1 MRIIFLGSPTQAIPV
16 LEEILNSKHEV
27 VAVITQSAKPKG
39 RGLEKSKT
47 AVAQYA
53 EERNLKLFEVESLR
67 EDFYQNIL
75 KKFEI
80 DLAVVVAFGHLIPEG
95 LLDRLKFGWMNVH
108 FSMLPKYR
116 GAAPVQRSILNGEK
130 KLGITFFQIDKGLD
144 TGPIYRQ
151 FEIDL
156 DNQFADEAFQ
166 ELNSLASKKIIE
178 LLNQIENY
186 EITPT
191 KQDGEASYAAKLK
204 DNELKIDWNNEHS
217 KILNIIRAGTSNLSA
232 WSTFKGEKIKILN
245 PAKIAE
251 SRLNIGQIELID
263 GEITVGSKD
272 LAIKLGEVIPQGK
285 KRMSAK
291 SWYNGIQDKTGLK
304 FD

>member
-67 EDFYQNIL
+67 EDFYQNIINNF
-75 KKFEI
+75 KI

-130 KLGITFFQIDKGLD
+130 KLGITFFQIDKG
-144 TGPIYRQ
+144 
-151 FEIDL
+151 
-156 DNQFADEAFQ
+156 
-166 ELNSLASKKIIE
+166 
-178 LLNQIENY
+178 
-186 EITPT
+186 
-191 KQDGEASYAAKLK
+191 
-204 DNELKIDWNNEHS
+204 
-217 KILNIIRAGTSNLSA
+217 
-232 WSTFKGEKIKILN
+232 
-245 PAKIAE
+245 
-251 SRLNIGQIELID
+251 
-263 GEITVGSKD
+263 
-272 LAIKLGEVIPQGK
+272 
-285 KRMSAK
+285 
-291 SWYNGIQDKTGLK
+291 
-304 FD
+304 